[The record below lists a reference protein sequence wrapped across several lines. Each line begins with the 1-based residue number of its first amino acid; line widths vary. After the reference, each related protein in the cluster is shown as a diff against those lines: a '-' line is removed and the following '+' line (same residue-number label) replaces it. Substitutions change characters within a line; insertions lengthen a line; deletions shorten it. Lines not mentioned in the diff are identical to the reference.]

1 MCRSKT
7 QLCNGSECMQ
17 VSFLREQ
24 SPVWFDM
31 SVNLFYRT
39 STDTN

>member
-1 MCRSKT
+1 
-7 QLCNGSECMQ
+7 MQ

-24 SPVWFDM
+24 FAIWFDM
-31 SVNLFYRT
+31 SVNLFYKA

>member
-1 MCRSKT
+1 
-7 QLCNGSECMQ
+7 MQ

-24 SPVWFDM
+24 FAISFDM
-31 SVNLFYRT
+31 SVNLFYKA